1 MRSLHPSFNHDPLK
15 IERLT
20 LASLCFRTHWNPSI
34 DKEQAVLHLYNLY
47 NLGPVHRGSYLPPN
61 PEPEYPDSSDSGEDE
76 GTAELDEDGNPI
88 KRKEKKEGKVLTPM
102 AKVRFR
108 SSSLPFPGTVL
119 IFAPFLRLVTHTQA
133 KRAKAKAKAL
143 AARKR
148 VEKAAEKKVLDAEK
162 QIVKER
168 RAAERAEKA
177 ALKAAQPVK
186 KRGGGRK
193 GVWEGE
199 DLARREAELEKEVEL
214 EDELVKMERGDG
226 DASAVESLDRLGS
239 ELSELDD

>member
-1 MRSLHPSFNHDPLK
+1 MHNTHLCPL
-15 IERLT
+15 
-20 LASLCFRTHWNPSI
+20 S
-34 DKEQAVLHLYNLY
+34 
-47 NLGPVHRGSYLPPN
+47 
-61 PEPEYPDSSDSGEDE
+61 
-76 GTAELDEDGNPI
+76 
-88 KRKEKKEGKVLTPM
+88 
-102 AKVRFR
+102 
-108 SSSLPFPGTVL
+108 
-119 IFAPFLRLVTHTQA
+119 LRLVTRIQA

-148 VEKAAEKKVLDAEK
+148 LEKAAEKKVLDAEK
-162 QIVKER
+162 QVVKER
-168 RAAERAEKA
+168 KAAERAEKA

-193 GVWEGE
+193 GVSEGE